1 MAQQQPRQG
10 AAPPQQPNWA
20 CAASRLCG
28 FRNNFPNRETCW
40 KCGRDR
46 LGRMVRE
53 SPASSEQGGRS
64 ASAGRRRRSGPPPRG
79 RGGPPDGAAHG
90 EPAGP
95 AV

>member
-1 MAQQQPRQG
+1 MAQQVPKQG
-10 AAPPQQPNWA
+10 AAPPQQQIWP

-28 FRNNFPNRETCW
+28 FRNNFPSRDARW

-46 LGRMVRE
+46 LGRAVRE
-53 SPASSEQGGRS
+53 SPTASEQGARS
-64 ASAGRRRRSGPPPRG
+64 TSAGRRRRSGPPRA

-95 AV
+95 A